1 MKQHKKRKQTPE
13 VWSTVRT
20 VAAWHQFPAL
30 SSTYT
35 TLADQ
40 YYRSLSSDA
49 AFNVSHKYSIVCES
63 VMVISM
69 S

>member
-1 MKQHKKRKQTPE
+1 MVH
-13 VWSTVRT
+13 STDCGCLASV
-20 VAAWHQFPAL
+20 

-49 AFNVSHKYSIVCES
+49 AFNVSHKYSTVGNNNNNNK
-63 VMVISM
+63 
-69 S
+69 